1 MTLVRFFRPE
11 FINQVDR
18 YNGTASRFEG
28 STAKGTM
35 PATNIMEGTDSF
47 VLELAAPGF
56 SKSDFS
62 IEVNNNTLTIK
73 GEKQNADAAN
83 VKYTRCEFG
92 YGNFSRSFIL
102 GKAVDTNNIEAKY
115 ENGILSITLMKR
127 EEAKP
132 KSARVID
139 VN

>member
-1 MTLVRFFRPE
+1 
-11 FINQVDR
+11 
-18 YNGTASRFEG
+18 
-28 STAKGTM
+28 M

-47 VLELAAPGF
+47 VLELAALGF

-132 KSARVID
+132 KPARVID